1 MIFEL
6 PLDLQVK
13 LLRAIQN
20 REIERVGGIQ
30 KLKIN
35 TRIIA
40 ATNKSLKS
48 LVDNKKFR
56 LDLYYRLNVFP
67 IEVPSLRDRKEDIIP
82 LTQHFLKKYA
92 KEFSLPEV
100 ALTGDAEQYLL
111 NQYWEGNIRELEN
124 LVQRSLI
131 FSQGQT
137 ITSAI
142 LESKPGQCDQPLLL
156 TKESSSKSPSI
167 ASDLTIEPLEETEKK
182 AIQHVLT
189 LKNGNMLQAAKSLG
203 ISRTTLY
210 KKIEKYKLET

>member
-1 MIFEL
+1 M
-6 PLDLQVK
+6 
-13 LLRAIQN
+13 
-20 REIERVGGIQ
+20 GGIQ

-131 FSQGQT
+131 LSQGQT